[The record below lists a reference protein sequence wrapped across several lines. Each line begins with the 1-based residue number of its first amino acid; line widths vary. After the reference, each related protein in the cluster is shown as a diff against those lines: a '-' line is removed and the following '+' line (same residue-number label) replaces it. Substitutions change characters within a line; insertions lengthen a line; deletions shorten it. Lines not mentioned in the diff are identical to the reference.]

1 MGGVSQPSQLTP
13 ADQDALVKQ
22 IGIALMRAAPQEW
35 QQIRTEYRAAGRYYE
50 LTTEVVDESG
60 VSSAWTASHDIA
72 MLFAKLRA
80 GMHGERGG
88 TWFNAR
94 YQIDRPS
101 RYNLEFDRNEP
112 HWRTPP
118 PLQAYRDELH
128 FFPRNDDDVPEW
140 LMRRLSGLR
149 PEQPG
154 RRFRIARIFDGRG
167 PSGRPSVNRPPVEDE
182 EKQRLLDYLDRAP
195 MILPERGHDIDR
207 LSPDGGQNVPVAFQC
222 DGIWIWPAA
231 VNYYLR
237 HYGLPPEPGLVENAR
252 ANEFVS
258 PEIDEGTANEAA
270 ANITGGRPPG
280 PPPPRPPEGA
290 LPPGPPGEPGTE
302 PPAPP
307 MAAPPPAEQSPAEQ
321 PPAAM
326 PRHRPT
332 GLRETPEEADEAIA
346 ALRRRLAELGVSE
359 SAYRIGTPE
368 PDTWFLEQLDDG
380 WQVGW
385 YHDTA
390 SPMVFDDAADA
401 TAYLLGKLL
410 LEARESSGRH
420 GNSTGLFESELTRP
434 PEPELDAR
442 PAPAA
447 PLPPPPPAFEPE
459 PEPTVHAE
467 RNGGGRHDD
476 IGIRDAGIR
485 AAAASANVDLAAHGY
500 DQFDRQPFGA
510 EPMDTDPLDRQ
521 RLDHDPGEP
530 DRLDREPLDQEPLD
544 RGPLG
549 REPLDRDPLD
559 RDPLDPMNR
568 EPLGREALDR
578 EAPERDPLAHEQ
590 EPAVAEPLEQ
600 ELFTHQQSDG
610 GPSGPEDDRVNGAHE
625 TAPSPL
631 GTSGLGSGPSGMG
644 PSGTG
649 PSGTGPSDMGP
660 SGFGPPGSS
669 GAGAPSGLGGPKD
682 PAARAAALSTPT
694 MVGASPVEAPAHS
707 GGSRQA
713 GAPAQHGAAGA
724 AEEQASPQWEI
735 QPLAG
740 EPPLTLFRGK
750 RMTRL
755 SAGTEIDRFGD
766 ENGNLTYLAG
776 IPFAERSLVPEWVNR
791 PYHVYELTEPLEVLT
806 GIAIPW
812 FEQPGGGTAYLL
824 PNSVEE
830 LLDSGELVEIEVDGH
845 P

>member
-1 MGGVSQPSQLTP
+1 MSGVSQPSQLTP

-50 LTTEVVDESG
+50 LTTEVVDETG

-167 PSGRPSVNRPPVEDE
+167 PSGRPSVNRPPVDED
-182 EKQRLLDYLDRAP
+182 EKQRLLEYLERSP
-195 MILPERGHDIDR
+195 LILPERGHDIDR
-207 LSPDGGQNVPVAFQC
+207 LSPDAGQTVPVAFHC

-258 PEIDEGTANEAA
+258 PEIDEASANEAA

-280 PPPPRPPEGA
+280 PPPPHPPEHGTPPPPVAPPGQPAPEQHSAESMAAGA
-290 LPPGPPGEPGTE
+290 PHPEPPHPGPP
-302 PPAPP
+302 
-307 MAAPPPAEQSPAEQ
+307 Q
-321 PPAAM
+321 
-326 PRHRPT
+326 HRPR
-332 GLRETPEEADEAIA
+332 GQREAPEEAEEAIA
-346 ALRRRLAELGVSE
+346 LLRRRLDELGVPE
-359 SAYRIGTPE
+359 SAYRIGSPE
-368 PDTWFLEQLDDG
+368 PDTWFLEQLQDG

-385 YHDTA
+385 YQRDST
-390 SPMVFDDAADA
+390 SPTVFDPMVFDEAADA
-401 TAYLLGKLL
+401 TAFLLGRLL
-410 LEARESSGRH
+410 LESGEPSGRH
-420 GNSTGLFESELTRP
+420 RDSTALFDAELSRP

-442 PAPAA
+442 PIA
-447 PLPPPPPAFEPE
+447 PPADAPVGASALETE
-459 PEPTVHAE
+459 AEPTVYAE
-467 RNGGGRHDD
+467 RNGGGRHGDV
-476 IGIRDAGIR
+476 GIRDAGIR

-500 DQFDRQPFGA
+500 GGFGRDPVAPDQ
-510 EPMDTDPLDRQ
+510 
-521 RLDHDPGEP
+521 PG
-530 DRLDREPLDQEPLD
+530 QEPPE
-544 RGPLG
+544 RPAPLG
-549 REPLDRDPLD
+549 REPLDDEDDPLNGTPGATTAL
-559 RDPLDPMNR
+559 RT
-568 EPLGREALDR
+568 GRPGPGS
-578 EAPERDPLAHEQ
+578 APA
-590 EPAVAEPLEQ
+590 
-600 ELFTHQQSDG
+600 
-610 GPSGPEDDRVNGAHE
+610 
-625 TAPSPL
+625 
-631 GTSGLGSGPSGMG
+631 
-644 PSGTG
+644 
-649 PSGTGPSDMGP
+649 
-660 SGFGPPGSS
+660 GFG
-669 GAGAPSGLGGPKD
+669 AGPTD

-694 MVGASPVEAPAHS
+694 MVGASPVDAPAQHEA
-707 GGSRQA
+707 G
-713 GAPAQHGAAGA
+713 GAPAQHDAGDAGEESAA
-724 AEEQASPQWEI
+724 PQWEI
-735 QPLAG
+735 QPLSG

-750 RMTRL
+750 RMTTL
-755 SAGTEIDRFGD
+755 SPSTAIDRFGD
-766 ENGNLTYLAG
+766 ENGNLTYVAG
-776 IPFAERSLVPEWVNR
+776 TPFEERSLVPEWVNR

-812 FEQPGGGTAYLL
+812 FDQPGGGSAYLL
-824 PNSVEE
+824 PNSVDE
-830 LLDSGELVEIEVDGH
+830 LLESGELVEIEVNEH